1 MTTKR
6 LEELKKKFADKNGDL
21 NDIGEL
27 LCDLFQSSSNHFKEL
42 KGQNAEIKANEEVIY
57 DDIQEIKELMNPVY
71 TIIHH
76 EEEDDQEEDVEE

>member
-21 NDIGEL
+21 NDIGER

>member
-1 MTTKR
+1 MTAKR
-6 LEELKKKFADKNGDL
+6 LEELKKKFAAKEGDI

-27 LCDLFQSSSNHFKEL
+27 LCDLFQSNSNHFKEL
-42 KGQNAEIKANEEVIY
+42 KGQNAEIKSNEEIMY

-76 EEEDDQEEDVEE
+76 GEEDYEDADSPS